1 MHVMLDAMVGTGFET
16 EGCDAEYADVLA
28 MIPCGI
34 WHSGEVHPPASP
46 HRPSDKGEDPVG
58 IQEHLA

>member
-28 MIPCGI
+28 MIYR
-34 WHSGEVHPPASP
+34 ASLTNVDGLLS
-46 HRPSDKGEDPVG
+46 RGM
-58 IQEHLA
+58 AWRTW